1 MEVGEETVAW
11 LGAMVLTTG
20 PAEDDT
26 GEFIGGTG
34 DRGGQGGDGRGG
46 EMLQLDMV
54 CALVCYGARWM
65 HRCEDAGDGCGDEKD
80 GNARGVAQKPEM
92 RDTQRDGRQQR
103 ERTERNTVLAALAVP
118 TPPAAVTPRS
128 SLCLSRHDRTR
139 RKRPGINRELR
150 GPSDAPLTSGV
161 EVLEMCI
168 SGSTCVS
175 NGSPRIALPR
185 LLLG

>member
-92 RDTQRDGRQQR
+92 RDTHKETAANREKEQRGTRFSQLSQFPLLLLLSL
-103 ERTERNTVLAALAVP
+103 LAA
-118 TPPAAVTPRS
+118 RS
-128 SLCLSRHDRTR
+128 ACLDTTEQ
-139 RKRPGINRELR
+139 GGN
-150 GPSDAPLTSGV
+150 DQV
-161 EVLEMCI
+161 
-168 SGSTCVS
+168 
-175 NGSPRIALPR
+175 
-185 LLLG
+185 